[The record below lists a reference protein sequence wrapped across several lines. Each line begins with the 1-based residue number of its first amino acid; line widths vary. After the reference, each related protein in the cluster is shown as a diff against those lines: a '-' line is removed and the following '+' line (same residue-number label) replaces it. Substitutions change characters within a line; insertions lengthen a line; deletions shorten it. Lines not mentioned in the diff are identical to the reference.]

1 MYTRHGVIYF
11 RYSSYTITQIG
22 FRQCCGA
29 EIIYF
34 WLQLQPTLTIISA
47 PAPAPAPATAIPY
60 IGTLNY
66 SKIVVL
72 Y

>member
-11 RYSSYTITQIG
+11 RYSSYTITDIG

-34 WLQLQPTLTIISA
+34 WLQPTLTIIS
-47 PAPAPAPATAIPY
+47 APAPAPATAIPY

-66 SKIVVL
+66 SKIVVHVL